1 MQDRSDAID
10 GYART
15 LIRLSYASNE
25 RRIAEEIREIAY
37 ALLSLRKKGDDER
50 ESGNLR

>member
-1 MQDRSDAID
+1 MQHRSDAID

-15 LIRLSYASNE
+15 LLRLSYISGE
-25 RRIAEEIREIAY
+25 KGIAEEIREIAY

-50 ESGNLR
+50 ER